1 MTGFHHI
8 FKQDYDKRIFL
19 GDQFIFCY
27 SEKKMRELYPE
38 KNYTV
43 VGEAKSARRL
53 KKKAA
58 AQTENKSGKPER
70 HIGRLHING
79 KEVDVFRHGE
89 HVGLLHKR
97 EGYVCVGGDTF
108 IAIYSSRLPFLLAL
122 LAVLAMLAV
131 TTTLVIQLIGNPK
144 PPIVIDPDHP
154 LPEIDPDIEML
165 PVDEDGDK
173 VQSESG
179 GGFVSMVFTKEA
191 SISLSSN
198 TATIYYQNPSKSNHA
213 VILELYLISDGQE
226 YFLGRTGLIPAGG
239 AIYRMDVSER
249 DAGIRAGI
257 YTGLYRTYYYDPQTG
272 ERAAISSDI
281 TEVKISVTE

>member
-19 GDQFIFCY
+19 GGQFIFGY

-43 VGEAKSARRL
+43 VGEAKSAKRL

-70 HIGRLHING
+70 HIGRLHVNG

-89 HVGLLHKR
+89 HAGLFHKR
-97 EGYVCVGGDTF
+97 EGYVCVGGDNF
-108 IAIYSSRLPFLLAL
+108 IAIHSSRLPFLLAL

-154 LPEIDPDIEML
+154 LPEIDPDIETL
-165 PVDEDGDK
+165 PDDGDK

-179 GGFVSMVFTKEA
+179 GGFVSMVFSYDVTV
-191 SISLSSN
+191 SLSEEK
-198 TATIYYQNPSKSNHA
+198 ATITYQNPNKSNHA
-213 VILELYLISDGQE
+213 VVLELYLVSDGAE

-239 AIYRMDVSER
+239 AIYQMDVSER
-249 DAGIRAGI
+249 DASIRAGI
-257 YTGLYRTYYYDPQTG
+257 YTGLYRTYYYDPLTG

-281 TEVKISVTE
+281 TDLKISVVE

>member
-43 VGEAKSARRL
+43 VGEAKSSKRL
-53 KKKAA
+53 RKKKA
-58 AQTENKSGKPER
+58 EPKEPKKER
-70 HIGRLHING
+70 HVGRLHIG
-79 KEVDVFRHGE
+79 SKEVDVFRHGE
-89 HVGLLHKR
+89 HAGLLHKR
-97 EGYVCVGGDTF
+97 EGYVCVGGDAF
-108 IAIYSSRLPFLLAL
+108 IAIHSSRIPFLLSL
-122 LAVLAMLAV
+122 LAVLSMITV
-131 TTTLVIQLIGNPK
+131 TTVLVAQLIGNPK
-144 PPIVIDPDHP
+144 PPVVIHPDHP
-154 LPEIDPDIEML
+154 LPEIDPDIETL

>member
-43 VGEAKSARRL
+43 VGEAKSSKQLR
-53 KKKAA
+53 KKKA
-58 AQTENKSGKPER
+58 EPKEPKKER
-70 HIGRLHING
+70 HVGRLHIG
-79 KEVDVFRHGE
+79 SKEVDVFRHGE
-89 HVGLLHKR
+89 HAGLLHKR
-97 EGYVCVGGDTF
+97 EGYVCVGGDAF
-108 IAIYSSRLPFLLAL
+108 IAIHSSRIPFLLSL
-122 LAVLAMLAV
+122 LAVLSMITV
-131 TTTLVIQLIGNPK
+131 TTVLVAQLIGNPK
-144 PPIVIDPDHP
+144 PPVVIHPDHP
-154 LPEIDPDIEML
+154 LPEIDPDIETL